1 MGVGGRLSRGA
12 MSKEANI
19 HPSSAKINIYLCSL
33 SSLTYTRL
41 RAMVEGAIQL
51 ERGFGSPVPIKQSE
65 ESWLNAAFADA
76 IMEEH

>member
-1 MGVGGRLSRGA
+1 
-12 MSKEANI
+12 
-19 HPSSAKINIYLCSL
+19 
-33 SSLTYTRL
+33 
-41 RAMVEGAIQL
+41 MVEGAIQL